1 MDINANLHSMGRY
14 GRIARIGAVVCL
26 LVACIILLVS
36 LATPMAT
43 TTSKLPVSTLMLHTA

>member
-14 GRIARIGAVVCL
+14 GRIARVGAVVCL